1 MMLRLSRKTLLA
13 LEAVIDIAF
22 NARPE
27 PVQAKEITARQGVPQ
42 RYLEQVMQQLVRAGI
57 LKGVRG
63 PRGGY
68 RLARERRRISVGDVV
83 RVAESI
89 EDGEEEKIRPRSE
102 LGLRIVA
109 PLIQTL
115 QEEMMAR
122 LDAISIEDLCQRARV
137 QGVDADRRTE
147 RRFRHLT
154 GASMQTGKP
163 GRGRIYNSITETIGD
178 TPLVRMD
185 RMAQEAGVKADILL
199 KLEFFNPL
207 ASVKDR
213 IGVGMIEALE
223 KAGRHHARQNPP

>member
-42 RYLEQVMQQLVRAGI
+42 RYLEQVMQQLVRAGV

-68 RLARERRRISVGDVV
+68 RLARERRRISVGDIV

-89 EDGEEEKIRPRSE
+89 EDAEEEKIRPRSD

-115 QEEMMAR
+115 QDDVMAR
-122 LDAISIEDLCQRARV
+122 LDSITIEDLCQRART
-137 QGVDADRRTE
+137 QGVDTDKDASAD
-147 RRFRHLT
+147 F
-154 GASMQTGKP
+154 
-163 GRGRIYNSITETIGD
+163 TI
-178 TPLVRMD
+178 
-185 RMAQEAGVKADILL
+185 
-199 KLEFFNPL
+199 
-207 ASVKDR
+207 
-213 IGVGMIEALE
+213 
-223 KAGRHHARQNPP
+223 